1 MNRRSF
7 LTQTA
12 GAPFFVRNLLSAPPS
27 NTVRLG
33 SFGGA
38 GMAFVTLDM
47 LCTHP
52 SVKLAC
58 VADVDSAGL
67 GKLKTKYPGVKIYED
82 WREMLK
88 KEHHNLDAVCIG
100 TPDHMHGPIAMTAMA
115 HKLPVYGQK
124 PLAHDVH
131 EVRRLTETAH
141 KKKIVTQMGIQV
153 HSRSEYKTATQLVQT
168 GAIGKVKEVH
178 SWSNKKWGDM
188 DPLPKREE
196 PLPGKLNWDI
206 WLWAHR

>member
-1 MNRRSF
+1 MTKTNRRSF
-7 LTQTA
+7 LQATT
-12 GAPFFVRNLLSAPPS
+12 GAIAAPYFVRNLFSAPPS

-58 VADVDSAGL
+58 VADVDSARL
-67 GKLKTKYPGVKIYED
+67 GKLKAKYPDAKIYQD
-82 WREMLK
+82 WREMLQ
-88 KEHHNLDAVCIG
+88 KEHRNLDAVCVG
-100 TPDHMHGPIAMTAMA
+100 TPDHMHAPIAMTAMA

-124 PLAHDVH
+124 PLAHDLY
-131 EVRRLTETAH
+131 EVRKMTETAH
-141 KKKIVTQMGIQV
+141 KKKLVTQMGIQV
-153 HSRSEYKTATQLVQT
+153 HSRSEYKTAHNCVQA

-178 SWSNKKWGDM
+178 SPGPTRSGATWTRC
-188 DPLPKREE
+188 PRARIPFRKR
-196 PLPGKLNWDI
+196 
-206 WLWAHR
+206 